1 MSPQISQIAVVE
13 QHSLVRLGLETLLSG
28 SSLLRVVALA
38 ADPAQLP
45 EADAQ
50 RLDVVVYGA
59 PPQPG
64 PSLAKTVAALTKCGR
79 VLVVAD
85 FAGWQPVTDA
95 LRAGAYGCVGKQA
108 GEQELLR
115 AVETVALG
123 GLHIAPGLATRLH
136 HELRLPAGTPSPA
149 LAHREREALRLLATG
164 LTHGQIARRM
174 GLTEATVSTY
184 VKRIRN
190 KLNVRNKADL
200 TRKAIELGLLQE
212 DEFRSPAL
220 AGGFSPAGY
229 SSAA

>member
-1 MSPQISQIAVVE
+1 MSPQIPQIAVVE
-13 QHSLVRLGLETLLSG
+13 QHSLVRLGLENLLSG

-38 ADPAQLP
+38 ADPTGLP
-45 EADAQ
+45 DPAAQ
-50 RLDVVVYGA
+50 RLDVIVYGA
-59 PPQPG
+59 PAQPD
-64 PSLAKTVAALTKCGR
+64 PSLAKTVDALAAIGR

-85 FAGWQPVTDA
+85 FAGWQPVTEA
-95 LRAGAYGCVGKQA
+95 LRSGAFGCVSKQA

-123 GLHIAPGLATRLH
+123 GLYVASGLATRLH
-136 HELRLPAGTPSPA
+136 HELRRPAGTPVPA
-149 LAHREREALRLLATG
+149 LAHREQEALRLLATG

-174 GLTEATVSTY
+174 GLTEATVNTY

-200 TRKAIELGLLQE
+200 TRKAIELGLLH
-212 DEFRSPAL
+212 DDGRGVPTNTL
-220 AGGFSPAGY
+220 ASGY

>member
-1 MSPQISQIAVVE
+1 MSPQIPQIAVVE
-13 QHSLVRLGLETLLSG
+13 QHSLLRLGLETLLSG
-28 SSLLRVVALA
+28 SSLLRVVARA
-38 ADPAQLP
+38 ADPTDLP
-45 EADAQ
+45 DPAAQ
-50 RLDVVVYGA
+50 RLDVIVYGA
-59 PPQPG
+59 PAQPG
-64 PSLAKTVAALTKCGR
+64 PALAKTVHALAVSGR

-85 FAGWQPVTDA
+85 FAGWQPVTEA
-95 LRAGAYGCVGKQA
+95 LRAGAFGCVSKQA

-123 GLHIAPGLATRLH
+123 GLHVAPGLATRLH
-136 HELRLPAGTPSPA
+136 HELRRPAGTPAPA
-149 LAHREREALRLLATG
+149 LAHREQEALRLLATG

-200 TRKAIELGLLQE
+200 TRKAIELGLLQ
-212 DEFRSPAL
+212 DDGLGDLTIAHAS
-220 AGGFSPAGY
+220 GY

>member
-1 MSPQISQIAVVE
+1 MSPQLSQIAVVE
-13 QHSLVRLGLETLLSG
+13 QHSLVRLGLKTLLSG
-28 SSLLRVVALA
+28 SSLLRVAALA
-38 ADPAQLP
+38 ADPGQLP
-45 EADAQ
+45 DPAAQ
-50 RLDVVVYGA
+50 RLDVIVYGA
-59 PPQPG
+59 PAQTG
-64 PSLAKTVAALTKCGR
+64 AELARAVDALTAHGR

-95 LRAGAYGCVGKQA
+95 LRAGAYGCVSKQA

-123 GLHIAPGLATRLH
+123 GLHVAPGLATRLH
-136 HELRLPAGTPSPA
+136 RELQRPAGTPAPA

-212 DEFRSPAL
+212 NEFHGTSSVL
-220 AGGFSPAGY
+220 AAGY
-229 SSAA
+229 SPAA

>member
-1 MSPQISQIAVVE
+1 MSPQTSQIAVVE

-38 ADPAQLP
+38 AHPAQLP
-45 EADAQ
+45 GPAAQ

-59 PPQPG
+59 PPMTG
-64 PSLAKTVAALTKCGR
+64 PSLAKTVDALTRTGR

-95 LRAGAYGCVGKQA
+95 LRAGAFGCVSKQA
-108 GEQELLR
+108 EGQELLR

-123 GLHIAPGLATRLH
+123 GLHVAPGLADQLH
-136 HELRLPAGTPSPA
+136 HELRQPAGTPAPA

-212 DEFRSPAL
+212 DFHASPAL
-220 AGGFSPAGY
+220 ASGYSPA
-229 SSAA
+229 A

>member
-1 MSPQISQIAVVE
+1 MSTQTSRIAVVE

-28 SSLLRVVALA
+28 STLLTVVALA
-38 ADPAQLP
+38 ADPSELP
-45 EADAQ
+45 SPAAQ
-50 RLDVVVYGA
+50 RLDVIVYGA
-59 PPQPG
+59 PPVTG
-64 PSLAKTVAALTKCGR
+64 PSFAKTVDALALSGR

-85 FAGWQPVTDA
+85 FAGWQPVTEA
-95 LRAGAYGCVGKQA
+95 LRAGAFGCVSKQA
-108 GEQELLR
+108 DEEELLR

-136 HELRLPAGTPSPA
+136 SELRQPASTPAPA

-200 TRKAIELGLLQE
+200 TRKAIELGLLQDE
-212 DEFRSPAL
+212 EFRGNAALASGYSPA
-220 AGGFSPAGY
+220 A
-229 SSAA
+229 